1 MITNTANTIPTMVDN
16 TFLKKDFIVI
26 FFELI
31 KIINFRE
38 ASYTFLLYLRTL
50 KINMNIVFL
59 QLGSNLGNR
68 ESLLQNAITEIE
80 NRVGRVIEK
89 SKVYESTPWRVE
101 GQENYLNQILKV
113 KTELLADDV
122 LVTILDVEKELGR
135 VRLEKWG
142 ERLIDI
148 DIIFYNDAI
157 IETPQLCVPHK
168 HMHERMF
175 VLTPLHDIAPDVVH
189 PKYNKTVVELLEQ
202 CRDTE
207 LVKEYAL

>member
-1 MITNTANTIPTMVDN
+1 MITNTDNTIPTMVDN

-68 ESLLQNAITEIE
+68 ESLLQDAITEIE